1 MWHRRASFITLVWR
15 EYWGKRKKASVP
27 RSMPCTVC
35 TIYVLCCTVCISID
49 TQESQDQS
57 NVCILYLL
65 LPHDDGGKVH
75 AENNGMAWPSLAGRQ
90 LTHHMQDIIP
100 NGYSLRSWQPTYII
114 YRTFGSRGSF
124 FIENIDICNKQQN
137 QVQSDR
143 CKIPSDGIPISSNQP
158 IFGIPSQ
165 TKLMQI

>member
-1 MWHRRASFITLVWR
+1 MLHRSASFITLVWR

-35 TIYVLCCTVCISID
+35 TICVLCCTVCISID

-75 AENNGMAWPSLAGRQ
+75 AENNGMRLAGWQ

-100 NGYSLRSWQPTYII
+100 NGYSLRSWQPHIYNITY
-114 YRTFGSRGSF
+114 FWLDGKF
-124 FIENIDICNKQQN
+124 FYWKHWHKVERADLTCDVIRNLLRLC
-137 QVQSDR
+137 
-143 CKIPSDGIPISSNQP
+143 
-158 IFGIPSQ
+158 
-165 TKLMQI
+165 

>member
-1 MWHRRASFITLVWR
+1 MWQRSASFITLVWR

-27 RSMPCTVC
+27 RSVPCTVC

-75 AENNGMAWPSLAGRQ
+75 AENNGMRLAGWQ

-114 YRTFGSRGSF
+114 YTVLLVGGKRF
-124 FIENIDICNKQQN
+124 FYWKHRHNKKQS
-137 QVQSDR
+137 QVQSDQ
-143 CKIPSDGIPISSNQP
+143 CKIQSDSIPISSNQS
-158 IFGIPSQ
+158 IFGIPG
-165 TKLMQI
+165 

>member
-1 MWHRRASFITLVWR
+1 MWYRSASFITLVWR

-75 AENNGMAWPSLAGRQ
+75 AENNGMRLAGRQ

-114 YRTFGSRGSF
+114 YTVLLVQWKVFL
-124 FIENIDICNKQQN
+124 IENIDMINNRARYNRIDAKCRQMAFRSVPTNPYLASL
-137 QVQSDR
+137 VQ
-143 CKIPSDGIPISSNQP
+143 I
-158 IFGIPSQ
+158 
-165 TKLMQI
+165 

>member
-1 MWHRRASFITLVWR
+1 MLHRSASFITLVWR

-75 AENNGMAWPSLAGRQ
+75 AENNGMRLAGWQ

-114 YRTFGSRGSF
+114 YTVLLVQWKVFL
-124 FIENIDICNKQQN
+124 IENIDIINNKARYN
-137 QVQSDR
+137 RIDAK
-143 CKIPSDGIPISSNQP
+143 CPDGIPVSSNQP
-158 IFGIPSQ
+158 IFGGIPGQ
-165 TKLMQI
+165 TKLM